1 MHLYY
6 YRDNNQKEIDLL
18 IIDQDN
24 IYPVEIKK
32 SANPG
37 KDAIKNL
44 NIVEKFEM
52 HSPNGIVICLTK
64 DIHAIDDKNYMI
76 PIEYI

>member
-1 MHLYY
+1 MKL
-6 YRDNNQKEIDLL
+6 
-18 IIDQDN
+18 

-37 KDAIKNL
+37 KDVIKNF
-44 NIVEKFEM
+44 NVVKKFEM
-52 HSPNGIVICLTK
+52 TSPNGVVLCLTK
-64 DIHAIDDKNYMI
+64 DIHVIDENNYMV